1 MADMFTDDPEMKLDT
16 LLSNVDARWE
26 HRFSSTDCGASAD
39 MGASSTR
46 TLSEQG
52 VAKRARVD
60 TGNDLSMDDRFLR
73 SLPLGS
79 SRHLSNPR
87 PISSGGCA
95 SNSYDESIVGVCET
109 TNHRAGFFRKLR
121 TNGRVLTFFV
131 LAGFIFWYM
140 TWLHEMNLEMCAGP
154 VAAPASKPR
163 KGVPYEGVIPKADD
177 STFSEMLDKQ
187 RALFR
192 SDGKGSSLNPR
203 ILPAS
208 ETAMQSFT
216 DMKAVLM
223 ANDDVDGVYS
233 SWTEMMDK
241 TCKLYAKSIAVVCPH
256 TLWSVAEVLLPL

>member
-1 MADMFTDDPEMKLDT
+1 MADMFADDPEMKLDT

-60 TGNDLSMDDRFLR
+60 TGNDLSMDDSFLR

-121 TNGRVLTFFV
+121 TNGRVLTFFG
-131 LAGFIFWYM
+131 LSLRYCCRYKPLQAFAQTLKLNDLFLN
-140 TWLHEMNLEMCAGP
+140 LHSSHYIPKYALKILN
-154 VAAPASKPR
+154 SKP
-163 KGVPYEGVIPKADD
+163 
-177 STFSEMLDKQ
+177 
-187 RALFR
+187 
-192 SDGKGSSLNPR
+192 
-203 ILPAS
+203 
-208 ETAMQSFT
+208 
-216 DMKAVLM
+216 
-223 ANDDVDGVYS
+223 
-233 SWTEMMDK
+233 
-241 TCKLYAKSIAVVCPH
+241 
-256 TLWSVAEVLLPL
+256 